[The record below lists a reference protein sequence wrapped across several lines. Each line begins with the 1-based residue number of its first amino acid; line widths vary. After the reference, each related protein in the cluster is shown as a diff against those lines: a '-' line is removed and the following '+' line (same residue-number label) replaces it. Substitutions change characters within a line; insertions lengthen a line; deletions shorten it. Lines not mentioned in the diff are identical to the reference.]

1 MQCVL
6 EEVTFL
12 DKLATL
18 GVTWDHM
25 NDQDVHIFMDGMPQ
39 VHLMEF
45 TAQMLCFVPR
55 SNSPSLVKDWT
66 QASHALVK
74 LQAIMLALENSL
86 AKHQVQLHIVTV
98 PLTRTMI

>member
-1 MQCVL
+1 MQSVL
-6 EEVTFL
+6 GEVTFL

-18 GVTWDHM
+18 GVTWDQV
-25 NDQDVHIFMDGMPQ
+25 NDQDVHIFMDSVPQ
-39 VHLMEF
+39 PHTMEF

-55 SNSPSLVKDWT
+55 SNRPSLIKDGT
-66 QASHALVK
+66 QVSHLLVK